1 MIFLILNIK
10 VKRKA
15 TNNMD
20 ELLLGLLITFT
31 VVLIVAVVFLILS
44 LIQPYIF

>member
-1 MIFLILNIK
+1 
-10 VKRKA
+10 
-15 TNNMD
+15 MD

-31 VVLIVAVVFLILS
+31 VVLILAVMFLIFS